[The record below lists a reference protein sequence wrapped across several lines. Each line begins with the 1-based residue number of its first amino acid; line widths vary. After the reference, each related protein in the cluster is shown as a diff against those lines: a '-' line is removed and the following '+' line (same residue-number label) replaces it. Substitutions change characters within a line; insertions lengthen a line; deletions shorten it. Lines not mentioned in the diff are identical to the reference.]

1 MYLVL
6 FILLLNGF
14 LFGEET
20 LSVNKAMKNAATK
33 NPGLLQSKAD
43 MDASF
48 YNYWSVSS
56 NMLPTVATGF
66 TKIYNDEEILL
77 NFDGMI
83 IPLQPKTQWQ
93 KSVDITI
100 PLFTGGALYSAHKI
114 ARKTE
119 EISRFVYDE
128 NLEKIKFETLEA
140 YFNLVKMEGIL
151 EITMSARDLIN
162 KNIQMVEKMFDLG
175 MVQKKDL
182 LRAQVSAA
190 EISQQIQQAKQG
202 VRISRLTLNMKMG
215 QNLDSFYTLETFIP
229 EINDKRGLNDW
240 VRSAFQNR
248 PALQTA
254 QTGVDIANWGYRASI
269 GSALPSVAA
278 IYHWEDNS
286 QASGFS
292 PETSVERTFLNVS
305 FEIPLG
311 LSNVAK
317 IGDAQ
322 AQLRKSR
329 YMAQEMETGVR
340 LQVEAN
346 YLQYQLMY
354 ESIEL
359 ANQQLLAAEENY
371 LAVES
376 GYENG
381 ESSQIEL
388 IDARNSLT
396 NARINQIN
404 MQIDHYIS
412 YNRLLFSCGETI
424 GN

>member
-1 MYLVL
+1 
-6 FILLLNGF
+6 
-14 LFGEET
+14 
-20 LSVNKAMKNAATK
+20 
-33 NPGLLQSKAD
+33 
-43 MDASF
+43 
-48 YNYWSVSS
+48 
-56 NMLPTVATGF
+56 
-66 TKIYNDEEILL
+66 
-77 NFDGMI
+77 
-83 IPLQPKTQWQ
+83 
-93 KSVDITI
+93 
-100 PLFTGGALYSAHKI
+100 
-114 ARKTE
+114 
-119 EISRFVYDE
+119 
-128 NLEKIKFETLEA
+128 
-140 YFNLVKMEGIL
+140 
-151 EITMSARDLIN
+151 
-162 KNIQMVEKMFDLG
+162 
-175 MVQKKDL
+175 
-182 LRAQVSAA
+182 
-190 EISQQIQQAKQG
+190 
-202 VRISRLTLNMKMG
+202 
-215 QNLDSFYTLETFIP
+215 
-229 EINDKRGLNDW
+229 
-240 VRSAFQNR
+240 
-248 PALQTA
+248 
-254 QTGVDIANWGYRASI
+254 
-269 GSALPSVAA
+269 VAA

-381 ESSQIEL
+381 DSSQIEL

-412 YNRLLFSCGETI
+412 YNRLLFSCGEAV